1 MGSEVF
7 MLFTAEVSD
16 FDFVLS
22 VDCKDNFSRR
32 KFINVDLA

>member
-1 MGSEVF
+1 MESEVF
-7 MLFTAEVSD
+7 TLFTTELND

-22 VDCKDNFSRR
+22 VDCKVSRR